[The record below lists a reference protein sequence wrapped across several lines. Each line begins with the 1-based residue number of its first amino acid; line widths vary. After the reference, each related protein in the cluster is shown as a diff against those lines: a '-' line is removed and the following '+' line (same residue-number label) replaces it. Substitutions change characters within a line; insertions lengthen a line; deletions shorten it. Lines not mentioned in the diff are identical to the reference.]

1 MRQRPRILNA
11 EPDGF
16 APEATAILR
25 EVGDLHEETCDRSR
39 LAELLPEFEILVLRF
54 GVRIDADMLARAP
67 RLQIIG
73 CPATGTD
80 HIDTAAAEAQGVK
93 TVSLNGDRAFLEGL
107 TATAELAWG
116 LLLAVVRRLPQ
127 AIEHVR
133 GGGWNRDAFQGL
145 QLRGKT
151 LGIVGF
157 GRLGRRVAAYG
168 RAFGM
173 PVLACDPYVDVPAA
187 EARQTDLETLLAQS
201 DIVSVHVPLTPETR
215 GLLSETALSSMAP
228 GAILI
233 NTARGEV
240 VDEEALLAAL
250 DAGRLAG
257 AGLDVLAGEGLKPPD
272 WPRCNPVWMRAQRD
286 PRLALTPHIGG
297 KTAESNRD
305 ADVRLVRKLVVIW
318 DAENP

>member
-25 EVGDLHEETCDRSR
+25 ELGDLHEETCDRSR
-39 LAELLPEFEILVLRF
+39 LAELLPDFEILLLRF
-54 GVRIDADMLARAP
+54 GVRIDAEMLARAP
-67 RLQIIG
+67 SLRIIG

-80 HIDTAAAEAQGVK
+80 HIDTTAADARGVEII
-93 TVSLNGDRAFLEGL
+93 SLKGDRAFLEGL
-107 TATAELAWG
+107 SATAELAWA
-116 LLLAVVRRLPQ
+116 LLLAVVRHLPQ

-133 GGGWNRDAFQGL
+133 GGGWNRDAFQGS
-145 QLRGKT
+145 QLNGKT

-157 GRLGRRVAAYG
+157 GRLGRKVAAYG
-168 RAFGM
+168 RVFGM
-173 PVLACDPYVDVPAA
+173 QVLACDPYVDVPVA

-201 DIVSVHVPLTPETR
+201 NVVSVHVPLNAETQ
-215 GLLSETALSSMAP
+215 GLLGETALSSMGP

-240 VDEEALLAAL
+240 VVEDALLAAL

-257 AGLDVLAGEGLKPPD
+257 AGLDVLAGEGLKQPD
-272 WPRCNPVWMRAQRD
+272 WPRGKPLWIYAQRN
-286 PRLALTPHIGG
+286 PRLVLTPHIGG
-297 KTAESNRD
+297 KTIESNRD
-305 ADVRLVRKLVVIW
+305 ADVRIARKLANHVAISY
-318 DAENP
+318 